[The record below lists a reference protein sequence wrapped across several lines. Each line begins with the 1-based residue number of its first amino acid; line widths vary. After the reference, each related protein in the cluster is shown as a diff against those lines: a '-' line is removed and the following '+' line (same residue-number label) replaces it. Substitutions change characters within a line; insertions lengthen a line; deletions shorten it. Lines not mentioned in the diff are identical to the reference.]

1 MTPEAV
7 KANWTKICDFDNATK
22 PQRIQGKESQ
32 VSSVL
37 VGESEAT
44 KHSLLLWNCLLNC
57 DNLDAQIIQSTFSAP
72 VGIRTLQFKVCM
84 LLPLSV
90 FQFSYDPDFL
100 VYV

>member
-57 DNLDAQIIQSTFSAP
+57 DNLDAQII
-72 VGIRTLQFKVCM
+72 
-84 LLPLSV
+84 
-90 FQFSYDPDFL
+90 
-100 VYV
+100 